1 MMKKAYVLL
10 TNQLEQAKAKKVLFS
25 NYSFVDDEIKTL
37 TDAIME
43 LAAFRETF
51 EVMQKLGEELNG
63 VNPELTIVKLVRAA
77 LKER

>member
-1 MMKKAYVLL
+1 MKKAYVLL

>member
-1 MMKKAYVLL
+1 MKKAYALL
-10 TNQLEQAKAKKVLFS
+10 TNQLEQAKARKVLLP
-25 NYSFVDDEIKTL
+25 NYSFVDDEIETL

-77 LKER
+77 LKEQ

>member
-1 MMKKAYVLL
+1 MKKAYVLL

-43 LAAFRETF
+43 LEAFRESF

-63 VNPELTIVKLVRAA
+63 INPELTIVKLVRAA
-77 LKER
+77 LKE